1 MKRTITVSCLL
12 AAMCMATTGV
22 SNAQTK
28 ARPDPDGKPANMSKP
43 VKVFILLGQS
53 NMVGAGKVKGDKEGT
68 LEHAAKTESL
78 YPFLVDG
85 EGAWTGRKDV
95 RYVRYMNGKELKNI
109 WMTVSEGKIGPELG
123 ISHQLGNA
131 LDEPVMILKS
141 CTGNRSLGWDLLP
154 PGSESFEFEEM
165 DKKSK
170 EMKTFIYPGYKG
182 SPGKWKK
189 GTEPEPIGWYAGKQW
204 DTDIADAKKVLEN
217 ISKYYPEANGF
228 EVAGF
233 IYWQGDK
240 DRYSLAHASRYEQ
253 NLVNFIKSLRKE
265 FNAPEAKFVCATLGQ
280 STKQDAKG
288 NDKLVLDAQL
298 AVDGEN
304 GKHPEFKGSVAT
316 VYSNPLS
323 KGGASNGHYN
333 GDSRTYMNVGLA
345 LGEAMAILLK

>member
-1 MKRTITVSCLL
+1 
-12 AAMCMATTGV
+12 MADLEKFKL
-22 SNAQTK
+22 SN
-28 ARPDPDGKPANMSKP
+28 
-43 VKVFILLGQS
+43 L
-53 NMVGAGKVKGDKEGT
+53 
-68 LEHAAKTESL
+68 
-78 YPFLVDG
+78 
-85 EGAWTGRKDV
+85 
-95 RYVRYMNGKELKNI
+95 
-109 WMTVSEGKIGPELG
+109 
-123 ISHQLGNA
+123 
-131 LDEPVMILKS
+131 
-141 CTGNRSLGWDLLP
+141 
-154 PGSESFEFEEM
+154 
-165 DKKSK
+165 
-170 EMKTFIYPGYKG
+170 
-182 SPGKWKK
+182 
-189 GTEPEPIGWYAGKQW
+189 
-204 DTDIADAKKVLEN
+204 
-217 ISKYYPEANGF
+217 
-228 EVAGF
+228 
-233 IYWQGDK
+233 YWQGDK